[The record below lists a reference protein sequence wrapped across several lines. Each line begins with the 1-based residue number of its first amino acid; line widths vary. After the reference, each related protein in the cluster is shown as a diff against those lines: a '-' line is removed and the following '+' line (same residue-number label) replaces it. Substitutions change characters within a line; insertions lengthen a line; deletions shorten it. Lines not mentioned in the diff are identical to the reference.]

1 MIATVADDEAHVTTD
16 VRSCVLPS
24 VYVPV
29 AVNCWLSPTGMAGA
43 CGLIAI
49 DTSTAGFTVS
59 TADVLTP
66 PELIPIA
73 VVPVASVVASPFVVP
88 SVSLIV
94 ATVAAVELQCPVCVT
109 S

>member
-16 VRSCVLPS
+16 VISCVLPS

-29 AVNCWLSPTGMAGA
+29 AVNCWLSPRATAGA

-49 DTSTAGFTVS
+49 DTSAAGFTVS

-73 VVPVASVVASPFVVP
+73 VVPVPSVLASPAVIA
-88 SVSLIV
+88 VSLIV